1 MAPRETNA
9 DRNKAGVWCLIAL
22 ASLLFG
28 CRSRDLARTVEP
40 VLEQRA
46 TAAGVPADPEALR
59 VQVLVTQVRA
69 GTGTAPTLTRSGYR
83 VDAEYFYPAS
93 TIKLC
98 AAVAAMQLLED
109 MRRAGAEV
117 DLDTPMRIMP
127 LLPGESVQERD
138 VTNPPRFDITPG
150 HEIRALCLVSDNR
163 AFNRL
168 YDLVGHDE
176 LNRRMHDAGLSSV
189 IINHRLSDPRAIP
202 DQRAT
207 PAVELLTAG
216 GVIEVPARQSETIR
230 RAAGVQGLNVGTGFL
245 KNGAVIEEGTDFSGR
260 NRISLRDLQDLLIMT
275 ARPDINLGQAPK
287 TALCESDREFLL
299 RAMSQFPGDSQNPR
313 YPRDAYPDG
322 YAKLFL
328 PGLLRVIPIE
338 RIRITNKVGQA
349 YGFTTENAYIEDL
362 GTGRSFFLTATIY
375 TNADG
380 VLNDNKYEYDT
391 LAEPFM
397 ADLAEAVARRVWNL
411 PAGL

>member
-1 MAPRETNA
+1 MAPRETNT
-9 DRNKAGVWCLIAL
+9 DRNKAGVWRIIAL
-22 ASLLFG
+22 ASLLVG
-28 CRSRDLARTVEP
+28 CRSTDLARTVEP

-46 TAAGVPADPEALR
+46 TAAGVPADPETLR
-59 VQVLVTQVRA
+59 VQVLMAEVRA

-117 DLDTPMRIMP
+117 GLDTPMRIMP

-138 VTNPPRFDITPG
+138 ETNPPRFDITPG

-216 GVIEVPARQSETIR
+216 GVIEVPARRSETIR
-230 RAAGVQGLNVGTGFL
+230 RTAGVPGLNVGRGFL

-260 NRISLRDLQDLLIMT
+260 NRTSLRDLQDLLIMT
-275 ARPDINLGQAPK
+275 ARPDINLGQAAK
-287 TALCESDREFLL
+287 IALCESDREFLL
-299 RAMSQFPGDSQNPR
+299 RAMSQYPGDSQNPR
-313 YPRDAYPDG
+313 YPRETHPDG
-322 YAKLFL
+322 FAKLFL